1 MKIKQGKFVTSSSA
15 LNQAPTFNL
24 AEFALLGRS
33 NAGKSTF
40 INVLCNNKKL
50 AKTSNT
56 PGKTRLINHFEII
69 TDEKNFVIADL
80 PGYGYAKVS
89 KTMQNEWQKNL
100 EEYLLKR
107 ENLTCCIQFIDA
119 RHGMLENDIQMA
131 DWLKINNIPFI
142 NIVTKCDLQKQS
154 NLHKIIKET
163 ESLNKTLCLPFSSV
177 KLIYKEKI
185 LDFFTNNIGMPQ
197 KIVE

>member
-1 MKIKQGKFVTSSSA
+1 MK
-15 LNQAPTFNL
+15 QAPTFKE

-56 PGKTRLINHFEII
+56 PGKTRLINHFEIE
-69 TDEKNFVIADL
+69 TDKGNFILADL

-89 KTMQNEWQKNL
+89 KTMQSEWQKNL

-107 ENLTCCIQFIDA
+107 ENLKCCIQFVDA
-119 RHGMLENDIQMA
+119 RHGLLENDIQMS

-142 NIVTKCDLQKQS
+142 NILTKCDLQKQS
-154 NLHKIIKET
+154 ALHKILSET
-163 ESLNKTLCLPFSSV
+163 EEFNKTICIPFSSI
-177 KLIYKEKI
+177 KTIYKEKVTE
-185 LDFFTNNIGMPQ
+185 FFENNIGMP
-197 KIVE
+197 

>member
-1 MKIKQGKFVTSSSA
+1 MKIKAAKFIKSSPC
-15 LNQAPTFNL
+15 LKLAPTFKE

-40 INVLCNNKKL
+40 INVITNNGKL

-56 PGKTRLINHFEII
+56 PGKTRLINHFEV
-69 TDEKNFVIADL
+69 TSDKGNFIIADL

-107 ENLTCCIQFIDA
+107 ENLAYCFLFLDA
-119 RHGMLENDIQMA
+119 RHGMLENDINMIN
-131 DWLKINNIPFI
+131 WLILNKVPFI
-142 NIVTKCDLQKQS
+142 NILTKCDLSRQGEVQKRKQEIENFTKTMCILFS
-154 NLHKIIKET
+154 NSK
-163 ESLNKTLCLPFSSV
+163 PF
-177 KLIYKEKI
+177 YKEKVYEF
-185 LDFFTNNIGMPQ
+185 LECNI
-197 KIVE
+197 